1 MKPFS
6 PYQEKGFSVFID
18 FAFLYKKRETNSLKS
33 VSSNKL

>member
-18 FAFLYKKRETNSLKS
+18 FAFLYKKKG
-33 VSSNKL
+33 NK